1 MSIAYLNGAWQ
12 PLEETRVPVMDRG
25 FLFGD
30 GVYEVIPVYSGR
42 PFRLEQHLERLD
54 NNLAA
59 IRIDTPLSHDEWK
72 AIIQRLIED
81 PGAVDQALYLQVTR
95 GVAPKR
101 DHAFP
106 VDVTPTV
113 FAMTNPLPEPDP
125 ERNRQGYAA
134 ITVTDERWNNCH
146 IKAITLLANLLAR
159 QEAVDAGA
167 QEAIFIRDGKAVE
180 GAASNLFIVRDR
192 LLITPPKS
200 KQLLP
205 GITRDFVLELA
216 AGHGIPYAEAEIPVE
231 ELKNADEIWVTSS
244 IREILPIT
252 SLDGKPVGSGKA
264 GPGWMRMQELFELG
278 KESLRPGGNHE

>member
-12 PLEETRVPVMDRG
+12 PIEETRVPVLDRG

-42 PFRLEQHLERLD
+42 PFRLEQHLERLE

-59 IRIDTPLSHDEWK
+59 IRIDKPLSRVELK
-72 AIIQRLIED
+72 AVIRRLIED
-81 PGAVDQALYLQVTR
+81 LGAVDQALYLQVTR

-106 VDVTPTV
+106 VDITPTV
-113 FAMTNPLPEPDP
+113 FAMTNPLPTPDP
-125 ERNRQGYAA
+125 ERNRKGFAA
-134 ITVTDERWNNCH
+134 ITISDERWNNCH

-159 QEAVDAGA
+159 QDAIDAGA

-200 KQLLP
+200 KHLLP

-216 AGHGIPYAEAEIPVE
+216 AEHGIPYAEAEIPVE
-231 ELKNADEIWVTSS
+231 ELRKADEIWVTSS
-244 IREILPIT
+244 IREIMPIT
-252 SLDGKPVGSGKA
+252 SLDGKPVGTGVA
-264 GPGWMRMQELFELG
+264 GPGWLRMQELFELG
-278 KESLRPGGNHE
+278 KQDFRAGDDHE

>member
-12 PLEETRVPVMDRG
+12 PLEETRVPVLDRG

-42 PFRLEQHLERLD
+42 PFRLKQHLQRLE

-59 IRIDTPLSHDEWK
+59 IRIDKPLSHAEWE
-72 AIIQRLIED
+72 AIIRRLVED
-81 PGAVDQALYLQVTR
+81 HGAVDQALYLQVTR

-106 VDVTPTV
+106 VDATPTV
-113 FAMTNPLPEPDP
+113 FAMTNPLPKPAP

-134 ITVTDERWNNCH
+134 ITVSDERWNNCD

-159 QEAVDAGA
+159 QDAVDAGA

-200 KQLLP
+200 RQLLP

-252 SLDGKPVGSGKA
+252 SLDGKPVGSGEA
-264 GPGWMRMQELFELG
+264 GPGWLRMQELFQPG
-278 KESLRPGGNHE
+278 KEAPGPGDDHE

>member
-12 PLEETRVPVMDRG
+12 PLEETRVPVLDRG

-42 PFRLEQHLERLD
+42 PFRLKEHLQRLE

-59 IRIDTPLSHDEWK
+59 IRIDTPLSHDEWH

-81 PGAVDQALYLQVTR
+81 LGAVDQALYLQVTR
-95 GVAPKR
+95 GIAPKR

-106 VDVTPTV
+106 AETTPTV
-113 FAMTNPLPEPDP
+113 FAMTNPLPAPDQ
-125 ERNRQGYAA
+125 ERNRQGFAA
-134 ITVTDERWNNCH
+134 ITVSDERWNNCH

-159 QEAVDAGA
+159 QDAVDAGA

-200 KQLLP
+200 KHLLP

-231 ELKNADEIWVTSS
+231 ELRKADEIWVTSS

-252 SLDGKPVGSGKA
+252 SLDGKPVGTGTP
-264 GPGWMRMQELFELG
+264 GPGWLRMQELFEGG
-278 KESLRPGGNHE
+278 KESIKPGDDHE

>member
-30 GVYEVIPVYSGR
+30 GVYEVIPVYSGK

-81 PGAVDQALYLQVTR
+81 LGAVDQALYLQVTR

-106 VDVTPTV
+106 ANATPTV

-134 ITVTDERWNNCH
+134 ITVSDERWNNCH

-192 LLITPPKS
+192 LLITPPNS

-205 GITRDFVLELA
+205 GITRDLVLELA
-216 AGHGIPYAEAEIPVE
+216 AGHGIPYAEAEIPLE

-278 KESLRPGGNHE
+278 KESFRPGGNHE

>member
-134 ITVTDERWNNCH
+134 ITVSDERWNNCH

-205 GITRDFVLELA
+205 GITRVCLLGRRPDGGRSTFR
-216 AGHGIPYAEAEIPVE
+216 GSRGCHPY
-231 ELKNADEIWVTSS
+231 
-244 IREILPIT
+244 
-252 SLDGKPVGSGKA
+252 
-264 GPGWMRMQELFELG
+264 Q
-278 KESLRPGGNHE
+278 

>member
-12 PLEETRVPVMDRG
+12 PLEETRVPVLDRG

-42 PFRLEQHLERLD
+42 PFRLKQHLQRLE

-59 IRIDTPLSHDEWK
+59 IRIDKPLSHAEWE
-72 AIIQRLIED
+72 AIIRRLIED
-81 PGAVDQALYLQVTR
+81 HGAVDQALYLQVTR
-95 GVAPKR
+95 GMAAKR

-106 VDVTPTV
+106 ADATPTV
-113 FAMTNPLPEPDP
+113 FAMTNPLPKPDQ
-125 ERNRQGYAA
+125 ERNRQGFAA
-134 ITVTDERWNNCH
+134 ITVNDERWNNCH

-192 LLITPPKS
+192 LLITPPRS
-200 KQLLP
+200 KHLLP

-231 ELKNADEIWVTSS
+231 ELKNADEIWMTSS

-252 SLDGKPVGSGKA
+252 SLDGKPVGSGVA
-264 GPGWMRMQELFELG
+264 GPGWLRMQELFQLG
-278 KESLRPGGNHE
+278 KENPGPGDDHE

>member
-134 ITVTDERWNNCH
+134 ITVSDERWNNCH

-192 LLITPPKS
+192 LLITPPRS

-278 KESLRPGGNHE
+278 KESFRPGGNHE